1 MNKTRQTFITKKAF
15 IFFIYIILIL
25 DIGYRIF
32 NRSDAI
38 LDWQLVVILSLLTF
52 ATLGD
57 RISELIIG
65 KEGITLKQSLD
76 IQVLEVKKDTEDLQL
91 MSETGDARYIDGL
104 LKRVDS
110 PDRDVW
116 SKLIIYRLTLR
127 ALTRQICKAKGMY
140 LGDSPSL
147 TNMINFMKDEG
158 LIVDQ
163 LAHDLNFIRY
173 STFFLE
179 WGTGHPPTV
188 EEIKRVLDITPQVL
202 KYLEYMVEHQE
213 KTA

>member
-1 MNKTRQTFITKKAF
+1 MNKIRQAFITKQAF
-15 IFFIYIILIL
+15 ILFTYIILIL
-25 DIGYRIF
+25 DIVYRIF

-76 IQVLEVKKDTEDLQL
+76 IQVLEVKKDAEDLQL
-91 MSETGDARYIDGL
+91 INETGNARYIDGL
-104 LKRVDS
+104 LKRVDR
-110 PDRDVW
+110 PERDVW

-127 ALTRQICKAKGMY
+127 ALIRQICKAEGMY
-140 LGDSPSL
+140 LEDSPSL
-147 TNMINFMKDEG
+147 TNMINFVKDKR
-158 LIVDQ
+158 LITDQ

-173 STFFLE
+173 STFFFE
-179 WGTGHPPTV
+179 WGTGQPPTI
-188 EEIKRVLDITPQVL
+188 EEIKQVLDITPQVL
-202 KYLEYMVEHQE
+202 KYLEYMIKHQE
-213 KTA
+213 KTS